1 MRFAASPQ
9 VASFLNQGMNF
20 GDLHQAGQKSQAEQ
34 RITATQADAAVAA
47 ADLKAEA
54 MIEAAKHGADATR
67 AQGEAAG
74 QSSMFGGITSGLSS
88 LAGGLFSGGGGGF
101 LGGGTTGSASSL
113 GSAINPSTPGLSFQ
127 DSVNSSFG
135 SFTPRNMTTHP
146 LRF

>member
-20 GDLHQAGQKSQAEQ
+20 GDLHKSGQKTQAEQ

-47 ADLKAEA
+47 ADLRAEA
-54 MIEAAKHGADATR
+54 MIEAAKHGASATR

-88 LAGGLFSGGGGGF
+88 LAGGFIGGGGF
-101 LGGGTTGSASSL
+101 GGGSAANYSPTGSPGFGATNVDWMSMP
-113 GSAINPSTPGLSFQ
+113 GYFGNPG
-127 DSVNSSFG
+127 
-135 SFTPRNMTTHP
+135 
-146 LRF
+146 